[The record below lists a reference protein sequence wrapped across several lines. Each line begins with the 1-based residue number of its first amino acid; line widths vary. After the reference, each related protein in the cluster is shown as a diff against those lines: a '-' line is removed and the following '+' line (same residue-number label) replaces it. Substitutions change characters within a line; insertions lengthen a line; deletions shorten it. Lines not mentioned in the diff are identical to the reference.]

1 MPETPSVDFFDKY
14 KDSSE
19 MAEPSQKR
27 QHMEVEQQEE
37 EEVFDQDDEEGGR
50 FFGGG
55 LTSEQN
61 DILDLV
67 DQYDAEEVVMTI
79 QNSKYIQIYPHF
91 SNRQRH
97 WMPVQ

>member
-27 QHMEVEQQEE
+27 QHMEVEQQQEE
-37 EEVFDQDDEEGGR
+37 EEEQVFEQDDEEGGR

-55 LTSEQN
+55 LTSEQH

-67 DQYDAEEVVMTI
+67 DQYDAEEVVMTT
-79 QNSKYIQIYPHF
+79 QNSKYIQTYSHS
-91 SNRQRH
+91 SNRQ
-97 WMPVQ
+97 

>member
-1 MPETPSVDFFDKY
+1 
-14 KDSSE
+14 

-37 EEVFDQDDEEGGR
+37 EEVFEQDDEEGGR

-55 LTSEQN
+55 LTSEQH

-79 QNSKYIQIYPHF
+79 ANI
-91 SNRQRH
+91 
-97 WMPVQ
+97 